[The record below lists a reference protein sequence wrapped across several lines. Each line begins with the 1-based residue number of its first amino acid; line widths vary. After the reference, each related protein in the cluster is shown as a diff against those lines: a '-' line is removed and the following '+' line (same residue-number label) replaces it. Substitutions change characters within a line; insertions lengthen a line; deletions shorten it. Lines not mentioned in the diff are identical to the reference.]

1 LGRLSFGIGFTH
13 YIALPRPALVTA
25 HCGSTVWTRP
35 LRLATATDLGD
46 LEQSD
51 MAIGNGPDHHLK
63 ETGNTDSASF
73 PELSSEEPYA
83 HAGQQYREQAEARF
97 ASLGLLAV
105 ANGQPHAN
113 VRAIVDVDLADVPAL
128 PVGHRDYER
137 RMETRTKI
145 KAQNQANEERRFT
158 IQMDAW
164 TKVYAYLKQSTE
176 RHAPVLS
183 RQIMNLCDLEKTRN
197 LPGGYFDGPRA

>member
-1 LGRLSFGIGFTH
+1 LRFR
-13 YIALPRPALVTA
+13 APRWLRRTVVAVDPAV
-25 HCGSTVWTRP
+25 
-35 LRLATATDLGD
+35 ATATDL
-46 LEQSD
+46 EQSD
-51 MAIGNGPDHHLK
+51 RTDMAIGNGNGPDHHLK
-63 ETGNTDSASF
+63 REGDRQHRLGQ
-73 PELSSEEPYA
+73 LSRAFFRKLYA

-128 PVGHRDYER
+128 PVGHRDDER